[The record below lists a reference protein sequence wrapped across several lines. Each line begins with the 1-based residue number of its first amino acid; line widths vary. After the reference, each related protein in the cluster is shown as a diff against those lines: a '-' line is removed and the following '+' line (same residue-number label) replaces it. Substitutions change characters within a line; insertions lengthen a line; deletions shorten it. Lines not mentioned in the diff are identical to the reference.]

1 MSSSRSIAAAR
12 NRRAGDPPS
21 QPQGKPMTSIASQ
34 SAFSQNYQ
42 PQNYPAQNYPA
53 QNYPPQNYPAQNYQP
68 SGPNKNVRVGKSNQ
82 PPPPQ
87 VNSNNLPF
95 TKLSISDAIGLIT
108 LRLGRVEQFIIEF
121 EEEGKNTGSL
131 NIPDNM
137 RLIDNSVLT
146 NIVNRLD
153 SLEKKE
159 TSNTEIIKMEKE
171 LKNNFIQIEELK
183 AEIKEIKDMLVIN
196 MDSNM
201 IIDEQI
207 QSEIYEE
214 EINTSSIE

>member
-34 SAFSQNYQ
+34 SAFSQSYPSQNYQ
-42 PQNYPAQNYPA
+42 PQNYPSQNYQPQGYA
-53 QNYPPQNYPAQNYQP
+53 PQNYPP
-68 SGPNKNVRVGKSNQ
+68 SGPGKNARLSKSNQ
-82 PPPPQ
+82 PPPQ

-183 AEIKEIKDMLVIN
+183 SEIKEIKDMLVIN
-196 MDSNM
+196 MDSSM
-201 IIDEQI
+201 IDGEI
-207 QSEIYEE
+207 QSEIEE
-214 EINTSSIE
+214 EINTLSLE